1 VLVSQLD
8 MEWVKLILEAKE
20 MGLKIE
26 EIQQFLREKSL
37 NESV

>member
-1 VLVSQLD
+1 

-37 NESV
+37 KESV

>member
-1 VLVSQLD
+1 